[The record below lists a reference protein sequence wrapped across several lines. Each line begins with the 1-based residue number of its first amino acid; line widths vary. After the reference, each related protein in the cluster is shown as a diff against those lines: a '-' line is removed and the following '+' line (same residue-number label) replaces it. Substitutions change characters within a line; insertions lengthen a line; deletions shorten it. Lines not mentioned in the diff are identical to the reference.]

1 MPKPRVIYEPK
12 PGSPIAVDRS
22 LYDRL
27 AGETGSRTLVDQFVV
42 PMRSGRAWPVRAGH
56 LFRIIAVE
64 GPQVADFNAWS
75 LGNPRERFWAART
88 KQLHRAHVTTYDRL
102 WSCLPYLRP
111 MLTITN
117 DTIRYGRDEDGAGCH
132 DLLGTRCDPYV
143 HKMLNGEDFDLCCHS
158 NLVRAVAPYRL
169 NELDI
174 HDVLNIFQVT
184 GLTAD
189 DRYFVKASPAKRG
202 DFIEFFAEI
211 DVLCAISTCPH
222 GDLSVQMWGADA
234 GDPLATCRPL
244 GVERPMVTTS
254 MLTIPARRGMAAR
267 VGKGQ
272 RIKVINTHGAQVV
285 DTWAFSAADA
295 TEWMSMEAS
304 RAWFMKLRAALGDT
318 FLTNQRRPILSL
330 VEDISGGAHDTLMAA
345 CDAPRYRLLGVE
357 GHHDN
362 CRDNL
367 HAGLAAL
374 GVKVPATPSPLN
386 LFMNIPWSPEGA
398 LAWAEPV
405 STPGSYVVLRAEMDL
420 VIAFSACPQDLLPIN
435 GRTGHTT
442 EAHVSIE

>member
-1 MPKPRVIYEPK
+1 
-12 PGSPIAVDRS
+12 
-22 LYDRL
+22 
-27 AGETGSRTLVDQFVV
+27 
-42 PMRSGRAWPVRAGH
+42 
-56 LFRIIAVE
+56 
-64 GPQVADFNAWS
+64 
-75 LGNPRERFWAART
+75 
-88 KQLHRAHVTTYDRL
+88 
-102 WSCLPYLRP
+102 
-111 MLTITN
+111 
-117 DTIRYGRDEDGAGCH
+117 
-132 DLLGTRCDPYV
+132 
-143 HKMLNGEDFDLCCHS
+143 
-158 NLVRAVAPYRL
+158 
-169 NELDI
+169 
-174 HDVLNIFQVT
+174 
-184 GLTAD
+184 
-189 DRYFVKASPAKRG
+189 
-202 DFIEFFAEI
+202 
-211 DVLCAISTCPH
+211 
-222 GDLSVQMWGADA
+222 
-234 GDPLATCRPL
+234 
-244 GVERPMVTTS
+244 MVTAS

-330 VEDISGGAHDTLMAA
+330 VEDTSGGAHDTLMAA
-345 CDAPRYRLLGVE
+345 CDLPRYRLLGVE

-386 LFMNIPWSPEGA
+386 LFMNIPWSAEGA

>member
-1 MPKPRVIYEPK
+1 M
-12 PGSPIAVDRS
+12 A
-22 LYDRL
+22 
-27 AGETGSRTLVDQFVV
+27 
-42 PMRSGRAWPVRAGH
+42 
-56 LFRIIAVE
+56 
-64 GPQVADFNAWS
+64 
-75 LGNPRERFWAART
+75 
-88 KQLHRAHVTTYDRL
+88 
-102 WSCLPYLRP
+102 
-111 MLTITN
+111 
-117 DTIRYGRDEDGAGCH
+117 
-132 DLLGTRCDPYV
+132 
-143 HKMLNGEDFDLCCHS
+143 
-158 NLVRAVAPYRL
+158 
-169 NELDI
+169 
-174 HDVLNIFQVT
+174 
-184 GLTAD
+184 
-189 DRYFVKASPAKRG
+189 
-202 DFIEFFAEI
+202 
-211 DVLCAISTCPH
+211 
-222 GDLSVQMWGADA
+222 
-234 GDPLATCRPL
+234 
-244 GVERPMVTTS
+244 TTS

-330 VEDISGGAHDTLMAA
+330 VEDTSGGAHDTLMAA

-367 HAGLAAL
+367 HAALAAL
-374 GVKVPATPSPLN
+374 GVTIPATPPSLN
-386 LFMNIPWSPEGA
+386 LFMNIPWTADGR
-398 LAWAEPV
+398 LAWGEPQ

-442 EAHVSIE
+442 EAHFSIE